1 MKILMVGL
9 GAIGQRHLRNAR
21 ALLGDEAEFLAYR
34 ARRLSRT
41 LTETMEAHDDVDVE
55 REFGVR
61 VLATLDEALAE
72 KPDLVFISNP
82 TSLHLETARRVAE
95 AGCAMLL
102 EKPLAENL
110 DGVDALLEIAE
121 AKNLVAAVGYQ
132 MRFHPCWKQARA
144 WLNNDEIG
152 APLTASFRAGE
163 YLPGWHPYEDYRA
176 SYAARRE
183 LGGGVILTQIHE
195 LDLALWLFGA
205 PRQVF
210 ALGGKWSELEIDVED
225 CASILLHCEYSR
237 GEKSRGEKL
246 PRALPIYIQQDYV
259 CDPPQRGAQIIGARG
274 RIEIDARHFSATLFQ
289 NGIETRRDFSD
300 VSRNELFLEQ
310 TRALLQVVRGEKQ
323 FDDTPLVSLRDGA
336 RSLRLALL
344 AKRSIKSGALESF
357 S

>member
-1 MKILMVGL
+1 MKILMIGL

-21 ALLGDEAEFLAYR
+21 ALLGDGAEFLAFR

-41 LTETMEAHDDVDVE
+41 LTETMEARENVDVE
-55 REFGVR
+55 REYGLR
-61 VLATLDEALAE
+61 VLATLDDALIE

-82 TSLHLETARRVAE
+82 TSLHLETAQHVAD

-110 DGVDALLEIAE
+110 DGVDQLVATAE

-132 MRFHPCWKQARA
+132 MRFHPCWRQARD

-152 APLTASFRAGE
+152 APLTATFRAGE
-163 YLPGWHPYEDYRA
+163 YLPGWHPYEDYRE
-176 SYAARRE
+176 SYAARKE

-225 CASILLHCEYSR
+225 CASILLRCEYSHDD
-237 GEKSRGEKL
+237 KT
-246 PRALPIYIQQDYV
+246 RALPVYIQQDYV
-259 CDPPQRGAQIIGARG
+259 CDPPQRCAQIIGARG
-274 RIEIDARHFSATLFQ
+274 RIEIDARGFSATLFC
-289 NGIETRRDFSD
+289 NGTETRRDFSA

-310 TRALLQVVRGEKQ
+310 TRALLQCVRGEKQ
-323 FDDTPLVSLRDGA
+323 FAETPLVSLRDGA

-344 AKRSIKSGALESF
+344 AKRSMASGALETF
-357 S
+357 SE